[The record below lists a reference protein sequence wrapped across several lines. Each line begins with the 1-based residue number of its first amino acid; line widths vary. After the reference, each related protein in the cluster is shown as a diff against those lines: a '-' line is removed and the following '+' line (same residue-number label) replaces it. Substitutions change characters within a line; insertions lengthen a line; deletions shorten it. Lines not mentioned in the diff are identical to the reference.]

1 MKQVTQ
7 NWDRITKPL
16 LQILLEKE
24 IFFTE
29 AGGGQWL
36 TVEQAFFDLLPG
48 SVTKHLLQRVM
59 LAANF
64 PVVSVPTHITNA
76 IAGCMS
82 FTEITAPLTR
92 EVLKRSPTC
101 YKKLARG
108 EKILLL
114 QFCLTDCK
122 FDALHGLELLPL
134 SSGTFTTF
142 SNQADAIYISSP
154 EHPKELLPG
163 LSHRFLDEEVN
174 ADIFQKLKAAAKQG
188 RTLASLFNQ
197 TCRLLAHFRG
207 HSTGKISFRHF
218 KDRHLLAYTVGH
230 TAVVFVSLCLLS

>member
-1 MKQVTQ
+1 MKQITQ

-24 IFFTE
+24 IVFTE
-29 AGGGQWL
+29 AGGGKWL
-36 TVEQAFFDLLPG
+36 TVKQALFDLLPE
-48 SVTKHLLQRVM
+48 SETKQLLQRVI
-59 LAANF
+59 LAADY
-64 PVVSVPTHITNA
+64 PIVSVPTHITEA
-76 IAGCMS
+76 IAGYLS

-101 YKKLARG
+101 YKKLERG

-114 QFCLTDCK
+114 QFCLTDCE
-122 FDALHGLELLPL
+122 FDSLHGLELLPL
-134 SSGTFTTF
+134 SSGAFTTF

-188 RTLASLFNQ
+188 RSFASLVN
-197 TCRLLAHFRG
+197 
-207 HSTGKISFRHF
+207 
-218 KDRHLLAYTVGH
+218 
-230 TAVVFVSLCLLS
+230 